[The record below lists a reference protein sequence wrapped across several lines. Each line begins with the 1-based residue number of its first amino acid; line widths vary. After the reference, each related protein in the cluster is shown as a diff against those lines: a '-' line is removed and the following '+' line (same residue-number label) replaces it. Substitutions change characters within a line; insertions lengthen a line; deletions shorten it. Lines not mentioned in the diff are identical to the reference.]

1 VCAHQA
7 WCSTEIH
14 FFVHFFMV
22 SEPLFHIRSHLAVLV
37 IIIAMA
43 ALGSTPSLGHP
54 VIAKLTR
61 ENFTLWKAQVV
72 PAIRGAQLY
81 GYIDG
86 TVKAPPVEVD
96 GADANTKVPNPTYTA
111 WVAQDQNLLSY
122 INAFLSREVLEQV
135 ADEKTSTD
143 VWKKLQE
150 MYSSQSRAR
159 VIHLREKLSSTC
171 KREDQTCTT
180 YFALMKSYTDE
191 MAAGKR
197 LEEDD
202 IVSYILSGLYAEFN
216 PMVKSICA
224 KTESTALSDLYAQM
238 FSTKAHLEA
247 QNSSQHMVVNAT
259 TRGSGRDGLGRGGGG
274 RGCCRGDN
282 GHGHGGG
289 CGNSRPRDQCQLCG
303 KLGHVVQRCWKRFDR
318 DFTCE
323 EKVAIMASV
332 SYGVNTNSYT
342 DPGAM
347 DHLTDE
353 LDKLTMKEKYGGQ
366 EQVHA
371 TNGAGMH
378 ISHIGHT
385 SFHTPL
391 RKIHLNNVLFVPKTH
406 KNLVFV
412 HRFTKDN
419 NVYLQYHPYHFLSR
433 IRPQRKLCWKASVRG
448 VSTPFQV

>member
-1 VCAHQA
+1 
-7 WCSTEIH
+7 
-14 FFVHFFMV
+14 
-22 SEPLFHIRSHLAVLV
+22 
-37 IIIAMA
+37 MA

-54 VIAKLTR
+54 VIAKLTC

-122 INAFLSREVLEQV
+122 INASLSREVLEQV
-135 ADEKTSTD
+135 ADEKTSTG

-171 KREDQTCTT
+171 KREDQTCTM

-202 IVSYILSGLYAEFN
+202 IVPYILSGLYAEFN
-216 PMVKSICA
+216 PMVESICA

-238 FSTKAHLEA
+238 FSTKARLEA

-259 TRGSGRDGLGRGGGG
+259 TRGSGCGGLGRGGGG
-274 RGCCRGDN
+274 RSRGRGDN
-282 GHGHGGG
+282 GHGGG
-289 CGNSRPRDQCQLCG
+289 CGNSRPHDQCQLCG
-303 KLGHVVQRCWKRFDR
+303 KLGHVV
-318 DFTCE
+318 
-323 EKVAIMASV
+323 
-332 SYGVNTNSYT
+332 
-342 DPGAM
+342 
-347 DHLTDE
+347 
-353 LDKLTMKEKYGGQ
+353 
-366 EQVHA
+366 
-371 TNGAGMH
+371 
-378 ISHIGHT
+378 
-385 SFHTPL
+385 
-391 RKIHLNNVLFVPKTH
+391 
-406 KNLVFV
+406 
-412 HRFTKDN
+412 
-419 NVYLQYHPYHFLSR
+419 
-433 IRPQRKLCWKASVRG
+433 
-448 VSTPFQV
+448 